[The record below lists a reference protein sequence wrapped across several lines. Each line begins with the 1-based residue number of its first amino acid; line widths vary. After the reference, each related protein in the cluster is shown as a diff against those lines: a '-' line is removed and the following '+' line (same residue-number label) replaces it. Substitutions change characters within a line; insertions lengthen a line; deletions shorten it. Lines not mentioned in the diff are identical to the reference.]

1 MGKHVYAASQEG
13 NIKHFRSHMLR

>member
-13 NIKHFRSHMLR
+13 NIKHFRSHMVR